1 MIRTF
6 RKAEIGRVADIWLDT
21 NQRAH
26 AFISAQYWEEHF
38 EEVKKLLLQAE
49 LYVYEEETRHLVQ
62 GFIGLD
68 GDYIAGIFVADG
80 AQSRGIGR
88 QLLEHVKRL
97 KGRLCLKVYQKNA
110 RAVAF
115 YVKESFH
122 IRNEGVDDATGENE
136 YFMIWKKSFTSRSS
150 ESSAAS
156 CDSIRG
162 SVCKNREGC

>member
-88 QLLEHVKRL
+88 QLLEHVKR
-97 KGRLCLKVYQKNA
+97 
-110 RAVAF
+110 
-115 YVKESFH
+115 
-122 IRNEGVDDATGENE
+122 
-136 YFMIWKKSFTSRSS
+136 
-150 ESSAAS
+150 
-156 CDSIRG
+156 
-162 SVCKNREGC
+162 